1 MDDSADR
8 LVEGLKV
15 QIKKEI
21 VDNYFA
27 DRVYLEEETELL
39 GQEAE
44 AYRKEYEAAGP
55 PLHGLLP
62 RPGLRGRL
70 LPDHGRPEPQGLAF
84 LRTILHP
91 GGRGAGGTAQELPLR
106 GFTAYRR
113 FRNRILDL
121 YEMLHRDSVLLQ
133 ESYDKISTHVKLLN
147 EDIDKFN
154 LSYDFGLIA
163 AQMEALEGR
172 SEVLSGGLLSPE
184 REELSSRMRFKRRKL
199 DEQELPPPPNLPPL
213 EQIKDRLVSIIDR
226 ICP

>member
-1 MDDSADR
+1 MDDSTDR
-8 LVEGLKV
+8 VVEGLKI

-39 GQEAE
+39 RQEVE
-44 AYRKEYEAAGP
+44 AYRKESELLGRRFMALYQALGSEAGCSLFMDVLKLQDWPFYEQYCA
-55 PLHGLLP
+55 L
-62 RPGLRGRL
+62 
-70 LPDHGRPEPQGLAF
+70 PEPK
-84 LRTILHP
+84 R
-91 GGRGAGGTAQELPLR
+91 QELLESCPVR

-113 FRNRILDL
+113 FRNKILDL
-121 YEMLHRDSVLLQ
+121 YELLHQDSVMLR
-133 ESYDKISTHVKLLN
+133 ESYDKISTHLKLLN
-147 EDIDKFN
+147 EDIDKYN